1 MTKRRA
7 NLTLPERG
15 GDQLVKIVETVK
27 MDEDLQTTALDLW
40 KLYLETGEM
49 VDKEVAVSLVYLASR
64 RVINIDEDTFF
75 LVSIIS
81 KLKFRLV
88 ISNNRVSG
96 VKLFCYK
103 SYSPIWSI
111 EVKGIAESSK
121 IILSK
126 LKQDMKDEYV
136 DNLMVKLSS
145 HLISVLSIV
154 S

>member
-1 MTKRRA
+1 MGLMRV
-7 NLTLPERG
+7 TLSYPKYKVTIFSK
-15 GDQLVKIVETVK
+15 DL
-27 MDEDLQTTALDLW
+27 DESDVGED
-40 KLYLETGEM
+40 KLKAISFAYNVLAEIQ
-49 VDKEVAVSLVYLASR
+49 KLPVYR

-88 ISNNRVSG
+88 VWNNRVSG

-111 EVKGIAESSK
+111 EVKGIAENLK

>member
-1 MTKRRA
+1 MRVALSYPQYKVTIFSKDLDESDVVEDKLKA
-7 NLTLPERG
+7 ISFAYNVLAEIQKLP
-15 GDQLVKIVETVK
+15 
-27 MDEDLQTTALDLW
+27 
-40 KLYLETGEM
+40 
-49 VDKEVAVSLVYLASR
+49 VYR

-88 ISNNRVSG
+88 VWNNRVSG

-111 EVKGIAESSK
+111 EVKGIAENLK
-121 IILSK
+121 IVLSK

>member
-1 MTKRRA
+1 MGLMRV
-7 NLTLPERG
+7 TLSYPKYKVTIFSK
-15 GDQLVKIVETVK
+15 DL
-27 MDEDLQTTALDLW
+27 DESDVGED
-40 KLYLETGEM
+40 KLKAISFAYNVLAEIQ
-49 VDKEVAVSLVYLASR
+49 KLPVYR

-88 ISNNRVSG
+88 VWNNRVSG

-111 EVKGIAESSK
+111 EVKGIAENLK
-121 IILSK
+121 IVLSK

>member
-1 MTKRRA
+1 MRV
-7 NLTLPERG
+7 TLSYPKYKVTIFSK
-15 GDQLVKIVETVK
+15 DL
-27 MDEDLQTTALDLW
+27 DESDVGED
-40 KLYLETGEM
+40 KLKAISFAYNVLAEIQ
-49 VDKEVAVSLVYLASR
+49 KLPVYR

-88 ISNNRVSG
+88 VWNNRVSG

-111 EVKGIAESSK
+111 EVKGIAENLK

>member
-1 MTKRRA
+1 MGLMRV
-7 NLTLPERG
+7 TLSYPKYKVTIFSKDLDES
-15 GDQLVKIVETVK
+15 DVVE
-27 MDEDLQTTALDLW
+27 D
-40 KLYLETGEM
+40 KLKAISFAYNVLAEIQ
-49 VDKEVAVSLVYLASR
+49 KLPVYR

-88 ISNNRVSG
+88 VWNNRVSG

-111 EVKGIAESSK
+111 EVKGIAENLK
-121 IILSK
+121 IVLSK

>member
-1 MTKRRA
+1 MGLMRVALSYPQYKVTIFSKDLDESDVVEDKLKA
-7 NLTLPERG
+7 ISFAYNVLAEIQKLP
-15 GDQLVKIVETVK
+15 
-27 MDEDLQTTALDLW
+27 
-40 KLYLETGEM
+40 
-49 VDKEVAVSLVYLASR
+49 VYR

-88 ISNNRVSG
+88 VWNNRVSG

-111 EVKGIAESSK
+111 EVKGIAENLK
-121 IILSK
+121 IVLSK